1 MKRPLRRKKNT
12 CSNKIPSKCTGF
24 YYGKTGKHKQ
34 IRVFSLK
41 VTVYTDTIWNERT
54 TSQNQ
59 WVTLR
64 CENWKINV
72 LKLKMVV
79 IWFVARAPVGR
90 RRRSRDN
97 RKENNIPGQ
106 YRDTIIMLH
115 RDRRPGN
122 HFWNHYRFRKLDAWL
137 CVISVFS
144 FVSRVFSIAVRPRS
158 CPFWKREVGKRTR
171 RRPQSPGKNG
181 NHGRRS
187 HTAAYAG
194 RRVRNESQLAG
205 RRS

>member
-1 MKRPLRRKKNT
+1 
-12 CSNKIPSKCTGF
+12 
-24 YYGKTGKHKQ
+24 
-34 IRVFSLK
+34 
-41 VTVYTDTIWNERT
+41 
-54 TSQNQ
+54 
-59 WVTLR
+59 
-64 CENWKINV
+64 
-72 LKLKMVV
+72 MVV

-205 RRS
+205 RRSQQSSAATATDCTSDVLRPSGSAVYRLPAGTVRRGCRTGPKERRTCCPVCY